1 MDCREMAELEFAE
14 KLARAMCKK
23 SESDHIQ
30 MIYGQWA
37 LDAVR
42 VQRVHFE
49 LCETCQKQ
57 EVKA

>member
-1 MDCREMAELEFAE
+1 MAELEFAE

-42 VQRVHFE
+42 VQRVHFG